1 MLNYLKATGKG
12 VGLVLNF
19 GREAEIKRRVY
30 SLGFR
35 ESNFGESNAD
45 YSD

>member
-19 GREAEIKRRVY
+19 GREAEIKRRVH

-35 ESNFGESNAD
+35 EGKSRGSNAD
-45 YSD
+45 SAD